1 MAKIIAFRKSAY
13 RSWEEVLD
21 AFLLF
26 RKALGNSPRTLG
38 DYRQHVG
45 FFFRSYPTVHDTESW
60 GGIALRDSLLDHM
73 GRFTAPVTFNLRLS
87 SLRIFFEWAIKEGLL
102 SQNPTEGLRKRKTS
116 PRIVNIP
123 KEVLTRLLELPDKT
137 TFAGLGIMPSFC
149 STLIPE

>member
-73 GRFTAPVTFNLRLS
+73 GALYSTPYLQFALS
-87 SLRIFFEWAIKEGLL
+87 SLRNFLASGPSREGC
-102 SQNPTEGLRKRKTS
+102 SPKTLRKAFERGRSSTQD
-116 PRIVNIP
+116 RQHP
-123 KEVLTRLLELPDKT
+123 KRRSCP
-137 TFAGLGIMPSFC
+137 AP
-149 STLIPE
+149 